1 MSVVQSGT
9 LSVPVALD
17 MVNRV
22 QRECGVEQITS
33 MASGNDRS
41 EVVREALNDSIIDLL
56 SLIHISE
63 PTRRHHVSRMP
74 SSA

>member
-1 MSVVQSGT
+1 MSVVQSGS

-41 EVVREALNDSIIDLL
+41 EVVREALNDSIIDLYNRARW
-56 SLIHISE
+56 E
-63 PTRRHHVSRMP
+63 
-74 SSA
+74 